1 VMLVAIPT
9 DVADPC
15 ERVRRA
21 HEILRGAKERHNA
34 TPAALLQDA
43 ANFIPPA
50 LHARAT
56 RVALQIGA
64 RGRPLYN
71 MVISNVPGP
80 PVPLYLGGAE
90 LQANYPI
97 SVVTDGAG
105 LNITVLSYRGHM
117 DFGIIADHDQM
128 PDIERIMQA
137 LEDGLTEL
145 EAACAAAGTV

>member
-1 VMLVAIPT
+1 M
-9 DVADPC
+9 
-15 ERVRRA
+15 
-21 HEILRGAKERHNA
+21 RGAKERHGA
-34 TPAALLQDA
+34 TPAELLQDA

-90 LQANYPI
+90 LEANYPI

-117 DFGIIADHDQM
+117 DFGIIADRGQM
-128 PDIERIMQA
+128 PDVDGVMDA
-137 LEDGLTEL
+137 LRDGLAEL
-145 EAACAAAGTV
+145 EAACGAGTP